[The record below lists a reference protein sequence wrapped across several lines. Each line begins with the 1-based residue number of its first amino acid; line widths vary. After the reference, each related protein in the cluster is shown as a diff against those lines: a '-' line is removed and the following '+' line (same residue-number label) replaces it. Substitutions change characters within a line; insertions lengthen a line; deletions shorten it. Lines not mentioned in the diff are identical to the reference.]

1 MAWRSS
7 KYSKSQSEKIHW
19 TIFGALNEL
28 ATFNGVDMN
37 TMKTTPPYSFNLANV
52 STQKMAAEL
61 KKMIDMGVVV
71 KSTGKSGTRK
81 YMLRSK
87 YNELMKGGK
96 LDPEEFGYGDY
107 RDAQQRAAEQA
118 AQEITDELTEE
129 EEEEICRRLS
139 LSSGPKYTPDW

>member
-7 KYSKSQSEKIHW
+7 KYSKAQSEKIHW

-28 ATFNGVDMN
+28 ATFKGVDMN
-37 TMKTTPPYSFNLANV
+37 TMKTTPPYSLNLANV

-61 KKMIDMGVVV
+61 KKMIDMGIAV
-71 KSTGKSGTRK
+71 KSTGKGGTRK
-81 YMLRSK
+81 YMLRTK
-87 YNELMKGGK
+87 YNELMKEGK

-107 RDAQQRAAEQA
+107 RDAQQRAAEA
-118 AQEITDELTEE
+118 TAEEILDELTEE

-139 LSSGPKYTPDW
+139 LSSGTKYTPDW